1 MMSKKPTR
9 ASRDELL
16 LTDAE
21 AARLLNLSQ
30 SRFFALQKEAADF
43 PAPLWLGLRCKRHV
57 KSELLAWAF
66 SKRERV
72 VEDKDRN

>member
-1 MMSKKPTR
+1 MSKKPKR
-9 ASRDELL
+9 VSEDELL

-21 AARLLNLSQ
+21 AALLLKLSL
-30 SRFFALQKEAADF
+30 SRFFVLQKEAADF
-43 PAPLWLGLRCKRHV
+43 PAPLWLGPRCKRHV